1 MLLEASTFLWKMIK
15 LKYYFLII
23 YSDLLSKVHFLEN
36 GIWKVSPNIYLENNI
51 SILLFSTKM
60 YFGKYR
66 KKYLS
71 FIIFHKNVL
80 ASNNIA
86 YFIASRLSRASYV
99 VIFLTYCFISNFVVR
114 LID

>member
-15 LKYYFLII
+15 LKYYILII
-23 YSDLLSKVHFLEN
+23 YSDLLSKVHLLEN
-36 GIWKVSPNIYLENNI
+36 GIWKVSPNTYLENNI

-60 YFGKYR
+60 CFGKYR
-66 KKYLS
+66 KKYFS
-71 FIIFHKNVL
+71 CIIFHESVL

-86 YFIASRLSRASYV
+86 YFTASRLSRASDV